1 MDTRRKKPT
10 VGAVGE
16 DDTARVA
23 PLSMHSVP
31 HPTIRVNRQ
40 ILPANDLKRTG
51 CPARRKARRLHL
63 PTQAA
68 PHRGRR

>member
-23 PLSMHSVP
+23 PLSTHSVP
-31 HPTIRVNRQ
+31 HPTTRVNRQ
-40 ILPANDLKRTG
+40 IPPVNDLKRPG
-51 CPARRKARRLHL
+51 CPACRKAHRLHL
-63 PTQAA
+63 PAQAT
-68 PHRGRR
+68 PYRGGR